1 MKGDSICR
9 NDNFPVLISLA
20 LALGIIVGA
29 VAVLSM
35 STFVGGKKKE
45 TVVSVSPP

>member
-1 MKGDSICR
+1 MCQ

-20 LALGIIVGA
+20 VALGIIVGA

-35 STFVGGKKKE
+35 WTVVGGKRNGS
-45 TVVSVSPP
+45 VVSASSP